1 MKPLLEW
8 APHVVADLHEMG
20 GESTYYFPPT
30 AEPPNPHMTKIQA
43 GWLEAFGRA
52 NATRFDE
59 RGFAYFNREVFDAFY
74 PGYGVSWPIAQGA
87 IGMTFE
93 MASARGLAY
102 RRQDEATLTY
112 LDGAVRH
119 FTSAITTAATASRN
133 REKMLRD
140 YLEFRRN
147 AGAGTTK
154 AYLLPIG
161 YDAGQTLRLVRTLVD
176 YFFFSNLLGLMSGLS
191 LYLLIFHSSIICPFE
206 PLTMWCGSQTLF
218 TCL

>member
-1 MKPLLEW
+1 
-8 APHVVADLHEMG
+8 AHVVADLHEMG

-87 IGMTFE
+87 IGMKFE

-102 RRQDEATLTY
+102 RRQGEGTLTY
-112 LDGAVRH
+112 LDGAVRN
-119 FTSAITTAATASRN
+119 FTSGITPAAPDSWHAYRSVA
-133 REKMLRD
+133 D
-140 YLEFRRN
+140 Y
-147 AGAGTTK
+147 
-154 AYLLPIG
+154 
-161 YDAGQTLRLVRTLVD
+161 
-176 YFFFSNLLGLMSGLS
+176 
-191 LYLLIFHSSIICPFE
+191 
-206 PLTMWCGSQTLF
+206 
-218 TCL
+218 